1 MNKISNAIEEA
12 GVLKLTIHGH
22 HIGWLAGYRGGR
34 NVLSFSNDFRFDP
47 ARPTFSLLT
56 HPSQQNADRLMAAP
70 WVRHQRLHPTL
81 SNMLPEGALR
91 ELTAQ
96 SLKVHIDNEFSIFA
110 SLGYDLPGAL
120 VATPMNP
127 EEVPPGALL
136 PQGKARAIRIERTS
150 SENQFSLAGVQMK
163 FSMKEKD
170 GRYNIAQSGELG
182 DWIIKT
188 PSSKHAFV
196 PLNEFTAMS
205 LAALVGVEIPTIKLV
220 DTSTLENLPPIN
232 LPAEKWAFAIKR
244 YDRNTGLRIHAED
257 FAQVLMVYPHN
268 KYDSANYEQLGR
280 VVYECSGEG
289 LADVQQLA
297 RRLLVNILL
306 GNGDAHLK
314 NWSLIYPDQITPRL
328 SPAYDIVTTNVYMR
342 SEKRFA
348 LNLGKTKEW
357 YTVSLDH
364 FNTWADKVGVPWR
377 TIKPHLH
384 DVMDKARAL
393 WPEAL
398 QNLPM
403 DESQKVMLRE
413 HWALLQADF
422 RIQTTSTPH

>member
-1 MNKISNAIEEA
+1 
-12 GVLKLTIHGH
+12 
-22 HIGWLAGYRGGR
+22 
-34 NVLSFSNDFRFDP
+34 
-47 ARPTFSLLT
+47 
-56 HPSQQNADRLMAAP
+56 
-70 WVRHQRLHPTL
+70 
-81 SNMLPEGALR
+81 
-91 ELTAQ
+91 
-96 SLKVHIDNEFSIFA
+96 
-110 SLGYDLPGAL
+110 
-120 VATPMNP
+120 MNP